1 MRLTLALVLACGC
14 SGGATPDLGYGNDL
28 TVVGAQFRPGPFP
41 APTGGPATIDIMQS
55 HTTVVIGQERET
67 VNAIFDG
74 TATGAILG
82 IDGEPGCWIVTTQ
95 PPDIEQAGE
104 ATMAETIGLSLDAPQ
119 GTFTLNV
126 AATDSAGNIGEPAS
140 VQYMAVASAP
150 PAGDL
155 VITLLWD
162 STADLDLHVVDA
174 LGNEAWSGKPSTYT
188 PPPAGSGPIDPMTA
202 EQEVL
207 ASGWLDT
214 DANSNCTYDG
224 APAEHVVWTPRFDPD
239 TNMTVQPDIPP
250 GTYTVRVDTRSL
262 CKDPI
267 AYWYVEADYEGSDV
281 AAARG
286 VSPPDAALAPHGP
299 GAGLTALTFDVP

>member
-1 MRLTLALVLACGC
+1 MMLVLALACGC

-28 TVVGAQFRPGPFP
+28 VVVGAQFRPGPFP
-41 APTGGPATIDIMQS
+41 SPTSGPSTIDIMQA
-55 HTTVVIGQERET
+55 HTSVVIGQERET

-82 IDGEPGCWIVTTQ
+82 IDGEPGCWIVKTL
-95 PPDIEQAGE
+95 PPDIEEPGE
-104 ATMAETIGLSLDAPQ
+104 ATMSETIGLSLDAQQ
-119 GTFTLNV
+119 GAFTLDV
-126 AATDSAGNIGEPAS
+126 AATDSAGNVGEPATI
-140 VQYMAVASAP
+140 QYMAVGAAP
-150 PAGDL
+150 PSGDL

-162 STADLDLHVVDA
+162 STADLDLHVVDP

-188 PPPAGSGPIDPMTA
+188 PPPAGSGPIDPTTQ
-202 EQEVL
+202 EEEVL

-214 DANSNCTYDG
+214 DANADCTYDG

-239 TNMTVQPDIPP
+239 TSQTVQPDIPS

-299 GAGLTALTFDVP
+299 GAGITALTFDVP